1 MDVTETHSEGL
12 ARSLLIVVPAAD
24 LTSELDTRLADLKDR
39 IRLKGFRP
47 GKVPVDYLKKA
58 YGKSL
63 MGEIIDDTVRKSSV
77 DALEERALR
86 PAMQPKID
94 FADDNDMDGVV
105 AGKADLKYTIDLE
118 IIPDFEPTDL
128 SALAV
133 DRPVAEVEDAQVE
146 ETIDGLRK
154 QQTAFEARAEEE
166 AAQDGDRV
174 TLDFVGKLEGEAFEG
189 GTAEGAQIVLGSG
202 QMIPGFEDNL
212 KGLKAGDERTFPITF
227 PEDYAADHLAG
238 KEAEFSVKVTE
249 VAEGKEAELDD
260 GFASNFG
267 FETLDAMRTAVREN
281 LGEQFK
287 GGSRAHAKRR
297 LLDALDAAHSFDLPG
312 QMVDME
318 FNQLWSQIS
327 EADDVKAEI
336 EDKGEDGV
344 KADYRSIA
352 ERRVRLGLVLAE
364 IGRRADVQVTEE
376 EVNRGVMAQARQ
388 FPGREKELFE
398 FYRQNPAA
406 LQQVRAPI
414 FEDKV
419 VDYILERAQVTDVPA
434 TRDEV
439 MREPDEDWSGTGRAE
454 GGKSEV
460 ASEEGE
466 SGEKT

>member
-105 AGKADLKYTIDLE
+105 DGKADLKYTIDLE

-128 SALAV
+128 SALAI

-174 TLDFVGKLEGEAFEG
+174 TLDFV
-189 GTAEGAQIVLGSG
+189 
-202 QMIPGFEDNL
+202 
-212 KGLKAGDERTFPITF
+212 
-227 PEDYAADHLAG
+227 
-238 KEAEFSVKVTE
+238 
-249 VAEGKEAELDD
+249 
-260 GFASNFG
+260 
-267 FETLDAMRTAVREN
+267 
-281 LGEQFK
+281 
-287 GGSRAHAKRR
+287 
-297 LLDALDAAHSFDLPG
+297 
-312 QMVDME
+312 
-318 FNQLWSQIS
+318 
-327 EADDVKAEI
+327 
-336 EDKGEDGV
+336 
-344 KADYRSIA
+344 
-352 ERRVRLGLVLAE
+352 
-364 IGRRADVQVTEE
+364 
-376 EVNRGVMAQARQ
+376 
-388 FPGREKELFE
+388 
-398 FYRQNPAA
+398 
-406 LQQVRAPI
+406 
-414 FEDKV
+414 
-419 VDYILERAQVTDVPA
+419 
-434 TRDEV
+434 
-439 MREPDEDWSGTGRAE
+439 
-454 GGKSEV
+454 
-460 ASEEGE
+460 
-466 SGEKT
+466 